1 MATDI
6 LQKTVHEL
14 KSLGAGSETLASAVI
29 SFEKAKDDRT
39 RRLAGEYLR
48 GALDQCIEHA
58 NGRFQGEQLSSVLS
72 LYQGLSA
79 HVPTDPE
86 LSP

>member
-6 LQKTVHEL
+6 LQKALREL
-14 KSLGAGSETLASAVI
+14 KSLGAASETLSGAVT
-29 SFEKAKDDRT
+29 SFETAKDDRT

-58 NGRFQGEQLSSVLS
+58 NGRFRGEQLASVLS

-79 HVPTDPE
+79 HVPVDPE
-86 LSP
+86 LSA

>member
-1 MATDI
+1 M
-6 LQKTVHEL
+6 HEL
-14 KSLGAGSETLASAVI
+14 KSLGAASETLAGAVI

-58 NGRFQGEQLSSVLS
+58 NGRFQGEQLSSVLL

-79 HVPTDPE
+79 HVPADPE
-86 LSP
+86 LSS